1 MKALTEKLDLSS
13 EQPSKIKP
21 IMQELHDYTV
31 KAMQN
36 DSLSEQER
44 LAMAAHRWCDLECKE
59 RSWQAGALW
68 FVRSGFGRDEPSC
81 IHVSF

>member
-1 MKALTEKLDLSS
+1 MARRLRSRSAILPPSVDSQMKCLTEKLDLRR
-13 EQPSKIKP
+13 EQQGKIKP

-31 KAMQN
+31 KIMQN

-59 RSWQAGALW
+59 RSWQAGSL
-68 FVRSGFGRDEPSC
+68 
-81 IHVSF
+81 